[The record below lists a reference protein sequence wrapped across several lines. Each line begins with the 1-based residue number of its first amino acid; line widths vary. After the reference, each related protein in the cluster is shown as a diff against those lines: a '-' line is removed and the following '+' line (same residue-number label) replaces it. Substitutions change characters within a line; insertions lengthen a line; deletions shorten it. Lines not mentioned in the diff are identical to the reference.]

1 MESKKHH
8 YVPVCY
14 LKQFSYDNDQLLHVF
29 DKITGKQFV
38 KNAGDILYETSFYRL
53 SDGFLSSQQDFTL
66 NNLSVEKSFFAETIE
81 SDYLEVLNWIRNETD
96 TRYNDKCFYFGLTDE
111 SKWIIARYII
121 IQYLRTPTIRHR
133 VVSETQYVEEKM
145 IRLFK
150 QGLSHELKKPEMAN
164 LPIASVIDE
173 VATHVTM
180 TFMDEKQ
187 VNSIAEYLSKCYWHF
202 YYSSKEELYTSDHPV
217 NIIHRCKDVV
227 EQNWGLTDYGAEI
240 MVPLNPKLL
249 LSIYDYRYY
258 NMYSST
264 DGLFE
269 EASKDH
275 IDYANACQYAFSQ
288 RFLVDK
294 LGGFEIAKK
303 MKAIDENK
311 TG

>member
-14 LKQFSYDNDQLLHVF
+14 LKQFSYDNDHLLHVF
-29 DKITGKQFV
+29 DKIKGKQFI
-38 KNAGDILYETSFYRL
+38 KNAGDILYGTSFYRL
-53 SDGFLSSQQDFTL
+53 SDSFLGNQQDCAL
-66 NNLSVEKSFFAETIE
+66 NNLSIEKDFFAESIE
-81 SDYLEVLNWIRNETD
+81 SDYLMVLDWIRNETD
-96 TRYNDKCFYFGLTDE
+96 TRYNNKYFYFGLTDE
-111 SKWIIARYII
+111 SKWIIAKLII
-121 IQYLRTPTIRHR
+121 IQYLRTPAIRHK
-133 VVSETQYVEEKM
+133 VLCEVQDVEEKM
-145 IRLFK
+145 VRLFK
-150 QGLSHELKKPEMAN
+150 QGLSHELKKPEMVN
-164 LPIASVIDE
+164 LPVVSVNDE
-173 VATHVTM
+173 VATHATM
-180 TFMDEKQ
+180 TFMDERQ
-187 VNSIAEYLSKCYWHF
+187 INSIADHLSKCYWHF

-217 NIIHRCKDVV
+217 NIIHRCEDVV

-269 EASKDH
+269 ESFKDH
-275 IDYANACQYAFSQ
+275 IGYANACQYAFSQ

-311 TG
+311 TD